1 MIIRAQRKDH
11 FTVIN
16 NIAIDDTRL
25 GFRAKGVLIFIL
37 SKPDNWSVSERGL
50 AQVGPDGREAVG
62 AALRELE
69 TCGYLRRTKSRNPDG
84 TWAWDSM
91 IFDVPQPADGS
102 GDGETHGAG
111 VADFPPESSTVAG
124 FSSHGL
130 TVHGKPVHIIRTEQ
144 TNTNSLSPSRAAL
157 PEAEKP
163 PEAARPPV
171 VKGSPYMRGL
181 LLTNGYVTEG
191 TGKNAVQV
199 YYERFHFT
207 DPAAHLSAP
216 VEDDLVRICTDLVRL
231 REVVI
236 AYSRTNYQP
245 GNAQLILDWY
255 HAGVPSRV
263 TGATK
268 GDFGNGNGNGANN
281 RGNAGRRS
289 STDSRQPWANYSAP
303 SWSDDEIA
311 EFQAGLAGG
320 PGHD

>member
-102 GDGETHGAG
+102 GDPETQGAG
-111 VADFPPESSTVAG
+111 VAENPPVTSTVDG
-124 FSSHGL
+124 FSGHGL
-130 TVHGKPVHIIRTEQ
+130 TVHGKPVHIINTDQ

-157 PEAEKP
+157 AENGKP
-163 PEAARPPV
+163 PAGKPPV
-171 VKGSPYMRGL
+171 IKGSPHMRGL
-181 LLTNGYVTEG
+181 LLPNGYVPEG

-199 YYERFHFT
+199 YYERFHFG
-207 DPAAHLSAP
+207 DPDAHLSAP
-216 VEDDLVRICTDLVRL
+216 VEDDLVRICTDLARL

-245 GNAQLILDWY
+245 GNAQLIIDWY
-255 HAGVPSRV
+255 HAGVPSRAA
-263 TGATK
+263 GATK
-268 GDFGNGNGNGANN
+268 GDFNGNGNANSG
-281 RGNAGRRS
+281 GNTGRRGG
-289 STDSRQPWANYSAP
+289 TDSRKPWANYSAP

>member
-84 TWAWDSM
+84 TWAWDSV
-91 IFDVPQPADGS
+91 IFDVPQVGGGS
-102 GDGETHGAG
+102 GDGETCGAV
-111 VADFPPESSTVAG
+111 VAENQPASSTVDG
-124 FSSHGL
+124 FSGHGL
-130 TVHGKPVHIIRTEQ
+130 TVHGKPVHIINTEQ
-144 TNTNSLSPSRAAL
+144 TNTISLPPSRGAL
-157 PEAEKP
+157 AENGKP
-163 PEAARPPV
+163 PAGKPPV
-171 VKGSPYMRGL
+171 IKGSPHMRGL
-181 LLTNGYVTEG
+181 LLPNGYVPEG

-199 YYERFHFT
+199 YYERFHFG
-207 DPAAHLSAP
+207 DPDAHLSAP
-216 VEDDLVRICTDLVRL
+216 VEDDLVRICTDLARL

-245 GNAQLILDWY
+245 GNAQLIIDWY
-255 HAGVPSRV
+255 HAGVPSRAA
-263 TGATK
+263 GATK
-268 GDFGNGNGNGANN
+268 GDFNGNGNANSG
-281 RGNAGRRS
+281 GNTGRRGG
-289 STDSRQPWANYSAP
+289 TDSRKPWANYSAP